1 MKNLIALTILALGL
15 SAGIVGSIAPASAK
29 SWQQEA
35 FTPKGP

>member
-29 SWQQEA
+29 TVADLA
-35 FTPKGP
+35 FEPKGP